1 MTNIAI
7 LVYNP
12 YKFYIFNNY
21 INILIL
27 WSEKSSLNR
36 EKHSIKRSNSKIIY
50 ISMTPKVMRMLFVVW
65 KKHWKKRYRSAW
77 SSCIKLN

>member
-1 MTNIAI
+1 MILYYLYMTNIAI

-21 INILIL
+21 TNILTL

-50 ISMTPKVMRMLFVVW
+50 IINYVPNNK
-65 KKHWKKRYRSAW
+65 
-77 SSCIKLN
+77 

>member
-1 MTNIAI
+1 MILYYLYMTNIAI

-21 INILIL
+21 TNILTL
-27 WSEKSSLNR
+27 WSKKSSLNR

-50 ISMTPKVMRMLFVVW
+50 IINYVPNNK
-65 KKHWKKRYRSAW
+65 
-77 SSCIKLN
+77 

>member
-1 MTNIAI
+1 MILYYLYMTNIAI

-36 EKHSIKRSNSKIIY
+36 EKHSIKPSNSKIIY
-50 ISMTPKVMRMLFVVW
+50 IINYVPNNK
-65 KKHWKKRYRSAW
+65 
-77 SSCIKLN
+77 